1 MHKKLRS
8 LKNDP
13 DLSVKSVDI
22 IFFVF
27 LNVFNVS
34 SLNVSGYKLE
44 NLSKFVVTLSK

>member
-13 DLSVKSVDI
+13 DFSVKSDDI

-27 LNVFNVS
+27 PNVLNVS
-34 SLNVSGYKLE
+34 SLNESGYKLE
-44 NLSKFVVTLSK
+44 NLARFVVTLSK